1 MPRYDLA
8 GNPLPDDDQP
18 KYGQPGAPGGP
29 AYGGQPPRYD
39 LAGNPIAPA
48 PSGAAPYPGAAAPP
62 PGAYAPRPGAAPMP
76 PYSPPGAG
84 SYPPPGVGG
93 YPPPP
98 GQGGGYPPPG
108 AYPTAQPPGAGQYG
122 GYAQPVA
129 VSSDDNSKKVV
140 TFGIIAGVV
149 VIALVAFAVAN
160 APHALP
166 ATTAFSHYVD
176 PFKQFNCDQPQDWD
190 VISAE
195 QIGGQDVDPSV
206 DVGGVIFRKFGAK
219 VDITTDVVTK
229 LTANMLMAP
238 GDGSQALGGSK
249 LPELDKETYNRVKNS
264 YSQYTEVNATSIDT
278 GFGEAKAYEFTAG
291 GPKFGIPVATHGYIV
306 EMVGGTHSC
315 VLVATAP
322 ESDWTNAK
330 PVFDRIVG
338 SIAEGAS
345 APQPIQLSPA
355 DSGSPA
361 QTSNGQ
367 SNQPTGNL
375 SSPSSIAAPAT
386 NAAGSYGIG
395 Q

>member
-18 KYGQPGAPGGP
+18 KYGQPASPGGP

-48 PSGAAPYPGAAAPP
+48 ASGAPPYPGTAAPP
-62 PGAYAPRPGAAPMP
+62 QGAYAPRPGAAPMP

-84 SYPPPGVGG
+84 G

-98 GQGGGYPPPG
+98 GP
-108 AYPTAQPPGAGQYG
+108 GQYG

-149 VIALVAFAVAN
+149 AIALVAFAVAN

-166 ATTAFSHYVD
+166 ATTAFTHYVD

-264 YSQYTEVNATSIDT
+264 YSQYAEVNATSIDT

-322 ESDWTNAK
+322 ESDWANAK

-355 DSGSPA
+355 DSGAPA
-361 QTSNGQ
+361 QTSYGQ
-367 SNQPTGNL
+367 SNAPSRNL
-375 SSPSSIAAPAT
+375 SAPSSIAAPAT
-386 NAAGSYGIG
+386 NAAGSYGMG